1 MNLDV
6 HAAWTHWR
14 RTADT
19 LETQCRRT
27 IALSVQNPLGVE
39 LSAQNLGAETAKK
52 RTITKKEHSVATFP
66 EATPARAA
74 RHTQPGRLKQL
85 ARSCG
90 ALTLGLTLGLTALPF
105 GTAAY
110 AAPGVVRGADRDAPH
125 QNTGTGEN
133 NNEVLSPSLDGA
145 TGERA
150 VFVRFKGQGAY
161 AQTQPDAVRSRAQ
174 APVNAQAQVQAIR
187 ASVQQ
192 QGASAAKESGAQ
204 VLYTTHNT
212 MRGVALYGNVEQ
224 IRALANR
231 SDVERISIIEDMAP
245 QNTGSVL
252 DTDTLSVWAQQ
263 HAQNTASTGYTGKG
277 VKIVVLDTGIDY
289 THADLGGPGTQ
300 EAYEKAKASDTIP
313 EGTYDPKKFLGGY
326 DLVGDDYN
334 SAKKETS
341 TPHPD
346 ANPLDC
352 GGHGS
357 HVAGTAAGYGVNAD
371 GSTFRGDY
379 SKLTEEQLKDM
390 KIGPGSAPEAQ
401 LIGLRIFGCKGT
413 TAFVPLGLDRVLD
426 PNDDGDFSDRADIAN
441 LSLGNEFGV
450 FDETVNYAVG
460 SLYREGILSVVAAGN
475 ANNYNAVG
483 DTYSNSGGPGTSAYS
498 LTVAN
503 SIGSTQMADRV
514 KILSPA
520 NEADTYGDYSV
531 SFDYSKATE
540 EQLRGTVVRAATRN
554 RYACEAFTEEEAAA
568 LKGKWAL
575 IDWAEADGT
584 APCGSRVRFDNLQ
597 AAGATG
603 VVIASDTEVGDTAIG
618 GNSAIPGV
626 RLAKS
631 QVERLSSQIDSG
643 NLTLQLGEN
652 LRESIRVQNGKL
664 DQANTSTARGMH
676 GSHGITKPDVA
687 APGTNISSIL
697 VGGGTEATVKTGTS
711 MSTPFV
717 AGVAA
722 LIMQAHPEYGPR
734 MIKTAI
740 MNTADHRMQDAWGN
754 PYAVDRVGTGR
765 INTRAAVADRV
776 MLFNA
781 ARPEQVSDTFGVV
794 EYTPN
799 AGVQTLQ
806 HRVSVEN
813 TDSVAHTYAVSYDGS
828 TSIPGVEF
836 SYPQSVSVGAGQT
849 ATFTVTVRI
858 DPSKLEKTID
868 PSMYPTQ
875 DSLNYSTGMVTISG
889 ARQYIASASGR
900 LILTDAD
907 SSAAVKTLRM
917 PLHVAP
923 KPVSALRVAGADIH
937 FDSNGAGALEQ
948 RLSVEGTAVNQG
960 GYRSLLGAF
969 ELGASSPRIPTAK
982 LGVGSDSRMDLQYV
996 GATSNVAAL
1005 KAAGEDTSQA
1015 QLSFGI
1021 STWGNWSEVTPRGT
1035 YYVFIDTDKD
1045 GTTDYRLQTVRE
1057 KGLDYPLVKVSKRSN
1072 GKWVAIEN
1080 ALYPLNGTWGDTD
1093 TNIMDSNTLVM
1104 SVPLS
1109 VLGLDPE
1116 AESTEISYSVTTA
1129 SAFSATTVVDTTE
1142 SVSFNYATP
1151 ALWFSGDSAGVPNLF
1166 VDAPGTN
1173 LVAHRSGE
1181 AKGSALFL
1189 HMHNATGDLSGVNG
1203 AAGERAQVLRVSSSS
1218 EAPAES
1224 AHFKDVPADYPFVN
1238 DINWLAQRRIT
1249 TGYPD
1254 GTFRPNGSVERGAM
1268 AAFFYRMAGSP
1279 QFTAPSTPSFKD
1291 VPRDHPFY
1299 KEIEW
1304 MRARGI
1310 TTGWSDG
1317 TFRPNDAVN
1326 RDAMAAFFYRFAGS
1340 PAYSAPAV
1348 SPFTDV
1354 STGSQFYREIAW
1366 LADQRITTGW
1376 ADGSFRPVQPIERG
1390 AMAAFLHRYNVR
1402 VLNNR

>member
-1 MNLDV
+1 MAIL
-6 HAAWTHWR
+6 
-14 RTADT
+14 
-19 LETQCRRT
+19 
-27 IALSVQNPLGVE
+27 
-39 LSAQNLGAETAKK
+39 
-52 RTITKKEHSVATFP
+52 P
-66 EATPARAA
+66 EATPAPKGSRPPRGLRRVA
-74 RHTQPGRLKQL
+74 RG
-85 ARSCG
+85 CG
-90 ALTLGLTLGLTALPF
+90 ALVLGLTLGLTSLPF
-105 GTAAY
+105 GTQAY
-110 AAPGVVRGADRDAPH
+110 AAPGVVRGDVDAPRSASAETP
-125 QNTGTGEN
+125 NPT
-133 NNEVLSPSLDGA
+133 EVLSPSLDGA

-263 HAQNTASTGYTGKG
+263 HAQNTAATGYTGKG

-289 THADLGGPGTQ
+289 THADLGGPGTK

-813 TDSVAHTYAVSYDGS
+813 TDSVAHSYTLNYEGS

-1057 KGLDYPLVKVSKRSN
+1057 KGLDYPLVKVSQRGLD
-1072 GKWVAIEN
+1072 GKWHAIAN

-1189 HMHNATGDLSGVNG
+1189 HMHNATGDLSGTNG

-1326 RDAMAAFFYRFAGS
+1326 RDAMAAFFYRYAGS

-1348 SPFTDV
+1348 SPFSDV

-1376 ADGSFRPVQPIERG
+1376 PDGSFRPVQPIERG

>member
-1 MNLDV
+1 MAIL
-6 HAAWTHWR
+6 
-14 RTADT
+14 
-19 LETQCRRT
+19 
-27 IALSVQNPLGVE
+27 
-39 LSAQNLGAETAKK
+39 
-52 RTITKKEHSVATFP
+52 P
-66 EATPARAA
+66 EATPAPKGSRPPRGLRRVA
-74 RHTQPGRLKQL
+74 RG
-85 ARSCG
+85 CG
-90 ALTLGLTLGLTALPF
+90 ALVLGLTLGLTSLPF
-105 GTAAY
+105 GTQAY
-110 AAPGVVRGADRDAPH
+110 AAPGVVRGDVDAPRSASAE
-125 QNTGTGEN
+125 TPTPT
-133 NNEVLSPSLDGA
+133 EVLSPSLDGA

-187 ASVQQ
+187 TSVQQ

-231 SDVERISIIEDMAP
+231 DDVERISIIEDMAP

-252 DTDTLSVWAQQ
+252 DTDTLSVWAKSP
-263 HAQNTASTGYTGKG
+263 QNPASTGYTGKG

-289 THADLGGPGTQ
+289 THADLGGPGTK

-371 GSTFRGDY
+371 GSTFHGDY

-531 SFDYSKATE
+531 NFDYSKATE

-664 DQANTSTARGMH
+664 DQANTSTARGLH
-676 GSHGITKPDVA
+676 GSHGIIKPDVA

-1057 KGLDYPLVKVSKRSN
+1057 KGLDYPLVKVSQRSN
-1072 GKWVAIEN
+1072 GKWQAIEN
-1080 ALYPLNGTWGDTD
+1080 GLYPLNGTWGDTD

-1104 SVPLS
+1104 TVPLS
-1109 VLGLDPE
+1109 VLGLDPN

-1249 TGYPD
+1249 TGWSD

-1366 LADQRITTGW
+1366 LANQRITTGW

>member
-1 MNLDV
+1 MAIL
-6 HAAWTHWR
+6 
-14 RTADT
+14 
-19 LETQCRRT
+19 
-27 IALSVQNPLGVE
+27 
-39 LSAQNLGAETAKK
+39 
-52 RTITKKEHSVATFP
+52 P
-66 EATPARAA
+66 EATPAPKGSRPPRGLRRVA
-74 RHTQPGRLKQL
+74 RG
-85 ARSCG
+85 CG
-90 ALTLGLTLGLTALPF
+90 ALVLGLTLGLTSLPF
-105 GTAAY
+105 GTQAY
-110 AAPGVVRGADRDAPH
+110 AAPGVVRGDVDAPRSASAETP
-125 QNTGTGEN
+125 NPT
-133 NNEVLSPSLDGA
+133 EVLSPSLDGA

-231 SDVERISIIEDMAP
+231 DDVERISIIEDMAP
-245 QNTGSVL
+245 QNSGTL
-252 DTDTLSVWAQQ
+252 IDTDTLSVWAKSP
-263 HAQNTASTGYTGKG
+263 ANPASTGYTGKG

-289 THADLGGPGTQ
+289 THADLGGPGTK

-540 EQLRGTVVRAATRN
+540 EQLRGTVVRAASRN

-631 QVERLSSQIDSG
+631 QVGRLSSQIDSG

-781 ARPEQVSDTFGVV
+781 ARPEQVSDTFGVL
-794 EYTPN
+794 EYAPN

-875 DSLNYSTGMVTISG
+875 DSLNYSTGVVTISG

-1005 KAAGEDTSQA
+1005 KAAGQDTSQA

-1057 KGLDYPLVKVSKRSN
+1057 KGLDYPLVKVSQRGLD
-1072 GKWVAIEN
+1072 GKWHAIAN

-1326 RDAMAAFFYRFAGS
+1326 RDAMAAFFYRYAGS

-1348 SPFTDV
+1348 SPFSDV

-1376 ADGSFRPVQPIERG
+1376 PDGSFRPVQPIERG

>member
-1 MNLDV
+1 MAIL
-6 HAAWTHWR
+6 
-14 RTADT
+14 
-19 LETQCRRT
+19 
-27 IALSVQNPLGVE
+27 
-39 LSAQNLGAETAKK
+39 
-52 RTITKKEHSVATFP
+52 P
-66 EATPARAA
+66 EATPAPKGSRPPRGLRRVA
-74 RHTQPGRLKQL
+74 RG
-85 ARSCG
+85 CG
-90 ALTLGLTLGLTALPF
+90 ALVLGLTLGLTSLPF
-105 GTAAY
+105 GTQAY
-110 AAPGVVRGADRDAPH
+110 AAPGVVRGDVDAPRSASAE
-125 QNTGTGEN
+125 TPTPT
-133 NNEVLSPSLDGA
+133 EVLSPSLDGA

-231 SDVERISIIEDMAP
+231 DDVERISIIEDMAP
-245 QNTGSVL
+245 QNSGTLL
-252 DTDTLSVWAQQ
+252 DTDTLSVWAKSP
-263 HAQNTASTGYTGKG
+263 ANPASTGYTGKG

-300 EAYEKAKASDTIP
+300 EAFEKAKASDTIP
-313 EGTYDPKKFLGGY
+313 EGSYDPKKFLGGY

-341 TPHPD
+341 TPRPD

-371 GSTFRGDY
+371 GSTFHGDY

-390 KIGPGSAPEAQ
+390 KIGPGSAPDAQ

-937 FDSNGAGALEQ
+937 FDSNGADALEQ

-1045 GTTDYRLQTVRE
+1045 GTSDYRLQTVRE
-1057 KGLDYPLVKVSKRSN
+1057 KGLDYPLVKVSQRGLD
-1072 GKWVAIEN
+1072 GKWHAIAN

-1348 SPFTDV
+1348 SPFSDV

>member
-1 MNLDV
+1 MAIL
-6 HAAWTHWR
+6 
-14 RTADT
+14 
-19 LETQCRRT
+19 
-27 IALSVQNPLGVE
+27 
-39 LSAQNLGAETAKK
+39 
-52 RTITKKEHSVATFP
+52 P
-66 EATPARAA
+66 EATPAPKGSRPPRGLRRVA
-74 RHTQPGRLKQL
+74 RG
-85 ARSCG
+85 CG
-90 ALTLGLTLGLTALPF
+90 ALVLGLTLGLTSLPF
-105 GTAAY
+105 GTQAY
-110 AAPGVVRGADRDAPH
+110 AAPGVVRGDVDAPRSASAETP
-125 QNTGTGEN
+125 NPA
-133 NNEVLSPSLDGA
+133 EVLSPSLDGA

-231 SDVERISIIEDMAP
+231 DDVERISIIEDMAP
-245 QNTGSVL
+245 QNSGTL
-252 DTDTLSVWAQQ
+252 IDTDTLSVWAKSP
-263 HAQNTASTGYTGKG
+263 ANPASTGYTGKG

-300 EAYEKAKASDTIP
+300 EAFEKAKASDTIP

-334 SAKKETS
+334 SGKKETS

-346 ANPLDC
+346 NNPLDC

-371 GSTFRGDY
+371 GSTFHGDY

-390 KIGPGSAPEAQ
+390 KIGPGSAPDAQ

-413 TAFVPLGLDRVLD
+413 TAFVPKGLDRVLD

-923 KPVSALRVAGADIH
+923 KPVSAMRVAGADIH
-937 FDSNGAGALEQ
+937 FDTNGVGALEQ
-948 RLSVEGTAVNQG
+948 TLTLQGTAVDQG

-1057 KGLDYPLVKVSKRSN
+1057 KGLDYPLVKVSQRGLD
-1072 GKWVAIEN
+1072 GKWHAIAN

-1189 HMHNATGDLSGVNG
+1189 HMHNATGDLSGTNG

-1326 RDAMAAFFYRFAGS
+1326 RDAMAAFFYRYAGS

-1348 SPFTDV
+1348 SPFSDV

-1376 ADGSFRPVQPIERG
+1376 PDGSFRPVQPIERG

>member
-1 MNLDV
+1 MAIL
-6 HAAWTHWR
+6 
-14 RTADT
+14 
-19 LETQCRRT
+19 
-27 IALSVQNPLGVE
+27 
-39 LSAQNLGAETAKK
+39 
-52 RTITKKEHSVATFP
+52 P
-66 EATPARAA
+66 EATPAPKGSRPPRGLRRVA
-74 RHTQPGRLKQL
+74 RG
-85 ARSCG
+85 CG
-90 ALTLGLTLGLTALPF
+90 ALVLGLTLGLTSLPF
-105 GTAAY
+105 GTQAY
-110 AAPGVVRGADRDAPH
+110 AAPGVVRGDVDAPRSASAETP
-125 QNTGTGEN
+125 NPT
-133 NNEVLSPSLDGA
+133 EVLSPSLDGA

-231 SDVERISIIEDMAP
+231 DDVERISIIEDMAP
-245 QNTGSVL
+245 QNSGTL
-252 DTDTLSVWAQQ
+252 IDTDTLSVWAKSP
-263 HAQNTASTGYTGKG
+263 ANPASTGYTGKG

-289 THADLGGPGTQ
+289 THADLGGPGTK

-540 EQLRGTVVRAATRN
+540 EQLRGTVVRAASRN

-631 QVERLSSQIDSG
+631 QVGRLSSQIDSG

-781 ARPEQVSDTFGVV
+781 ARPEQVSDTFGVL
-794 EYTPN
+794 EYAPN

-875 DSLNYSTGMVTISG
+875 DSLNYSTGVVTISG

-1005 KAAGEDTSQA
+1005 KAAGQDTSQA

-1057 KGLDYPLVKVSKRSN
+1057 KGLDYPLVKVSQRGLD
-1072 GKWVAIEN
+1072 GKWHAIAN

-1218 EAPAES
+1218 ETPAES

-1326 RDAMAAFFYRFAGS
+1326 RDAMAAFFYRYAGS
-1340 PAYSAPAV
+1340 PAYSAPSV
-1348 SPFTDV
+1348 SPFSDV

-1376 ADGSFRPVQPIERG
+1376 PDGSFRPVQPIERG

>member
-1 MNLDV
+1 MAIL
-6 HAAWTHWR
+6 
-14 RTADT
+14 
-19 LETQCRRT
+19 
-27 IALSVQNPLGVE
+27 
-39 LSAQNLGAETAKK
+39 
-52 RTITKKEHSVATFP
+52 P
-66 EATPARAA
+66 EATPAPKGSRPPRGLRRVA
-74 RHTQPGRLKQL
+74 RG
-85 ARSCG
+85 CG
-90 ALTLGLTLGLTALPF
+90 ALVLGLTLGLTSLPF
-105 GTAAY
+105 GTQAY
-110 AAPGVVRGADRDAPH
+110 AAPGVVRGDVDAPRSASAETP
-125 QNTGTGEN
+125 NPT
-133 NNEVLSPSLDGA
+133 EVLSPSLDGA

-252 DTDTLSVWAQQ
+252 DTDTLSVWAKSP
-263 HAQNTASTGYTGKG
+263 ANPASTGYTGKG

-289 THADLGGPGTQ
+289 THADLGGPGTK

-907 SSAAVKTLRM
+907 SSAAVTTLRM

-1005 KAAGEDTSQA
+1005 KAAGQDTSQA

-1057 KGLDYPLVKVSKRSN
+1057 KGLDYPLVKVSQRGLD
-1072 GKWVAIEN
+1072 GKWHAIAN

-1326 RDAMAAFFYRFAGS
+1326 RDAMAAFFYRYAGS

-1348 SPFTDV
+1348 SPFSDV

-1376 ADGSFRPVQPIERG
+1376 PDGSFRPVQPIERG

>member
-1 MNLDV
+1 MAIL
-6 HAAWTHWR
+6 
-14 RTADT
+14 
-19 LETQCRRT
+19 
-27 IALSVQNPLGVE
+27 
-39 LSAQNLGAETAKK
+39 
-52 RTITKKEHSVATFP
+52 P
-66 EATPARAA
+66 EATPAPKGSRPPRGLRRVA
-74 RHTQPGRLKQL
+74 RG
-85 ARSCG
+85 CG
-90 ALTLGLTLGLTALPF
+90 ALVLGLTLGLTSLPF
-105 GTAAY
+105 GTQAY
-110 AAPGVVRGADRDAPH
+110 AAPGVVRGDVDAPRSASAETP
-125 QNTGTGEN
+125 NPT
-133 NNEVLSPSLDGA
+133 EVLSPSLDGA

-263 HAQNTASTGYTGKG
+263 HAQNTAATGYTGKG

-289 THADLGGPGTQ
+289 THADLGGPGTK

-554 RYACEAFTEEEAAA
+554 RYACETFTEEEAAA

-687 APGTNISSIL
+687 APGANISSIL

-781 ARPEQVSDTFGVV
+781 ARPEQVSDTFGVL
-794 EYTPN
+794 EYAPN

-875 DSLNYSTGMVTISG
+875 DSLNYSTGVVTISG

-1035 YYVFIDTDKD
+1035 YYVFIDTNKD

-1057 KGLDYPLVKVSKRSN
+1057 KGLDYPLVKVSQRGLD
-1072 GKWVAIEN
+1072 GKWHAIAN

-1326 RDAMAAFFYRFAGS
+1326 RDAMAAFFYRYAGS

-1348 SPFTDV
+1348 SPFSDV

-1376 ADGSFRPVQPIERG
+1376 PDGSFRPVQPIERG

>member
-1 MNLDV
+1 MAIL
-6 HAAWTHWR
+6 
-14 RTADT
+14 
-19 LETQCRRT
+19 
-27 IALSVQNPLGVE
+27 
-39 LSAQNLGAETAKK
+39 
-52 RTITKKEHSVATFP
+52 P
-66 EATPARAA
+66 EATPAPKGSRPPRGLRRVA
-74 RHTQPGRLKQL
+74 RG
-85 ARSCG
+85 CG
-90 ALTLGLTLGLTALPF
+90 ALVLGLTLGLTSLPF
-105 GTAAY
+105 GTQAY
-110 AAPGVVRGADRDAPH
+110 AAPGVVRGDVDAPRSASAETP
-125 QNTGTGEN
+125 NPT
-133 NNEVLSPSLDGA
+133 EVLSPSLDGA

-263 HAQNTASTGYTGKG
+263 HAQNTASTGYPGKG

-289 THADLGGPGTQ
+289 THADLGGPGTK

-652 LRESIRVQNGKL
+652 LRESIRVPNGKL

-781 ARPEQVSDTFGVV
+781 ARPEQVSDTFGVL

-1005 KAAGEDTSQA
+1005 KAAGQDTSQA

-1057 KGLDYPLVKVSKRSN
+1057 KGLDYPLVKVSQRGLD
-1072 GKWVAIEN
+1072 GKWHAIAN

-1326 RDAMAAFFYRFAGS
+1326 RDAMAAFFYRYAGS

-1348 SPFTDV
+1348 SPFSDV

-1376 ADGSFRPVQPIERG
+1376 PDGSFRPVQPIERG

>member
-1 MNLDV
+1 MAIL
-6 HAAWTHWR
+6 
-14 RTADT
+14 
-19 LETQCRRT
+19 
-27 IALSVQNPLGVE
+27 
-39 LSAQNLGAETAKK
+39 
-52 RTITKKEHSVATFP
+52 P
-66 EATPARAA
+66 EATPAPKGSRPPRGLRRVA
-74 RHTQPGRLKQL
+74 RG
-85 ARSCG
+85 CG
-90 ALTLGLTLGLTALPF
+90 ALVLGLTLGLTSLPF
-105 GTAAY
+105 GTQAY
-110 AAPGVVRGADRDAPH
+110 AAPGVVRGDVDAPRSASAETP
-125 QNTGTGEN
+125 NPT
-133 NNEVLSPSLDGA
+133 EVLSPSLDGA

-263 HAQNTASTGYTGKG
+263 HAQNTAATGYTGKG

-289 THADLGGPGTQ
+289 THADLGGPGTK

-390 KIGPGSAPEAQ
+390 KIGPGSAPDAQ

-540 EQLRGTVVRAATRN
+540 EQLRGTVVRAASRN

-781 ARPEQVSDTFGVV
+781 ARPEQVSDTFGVL
-794 EYTPN
+794 EYAPN

-875 DSLNYSTGMVTISG
+875 DSLNYSTGVVTISG

-1005 KAAGEDTSQA
+1005 KAAGQDTSQA

-1057 KGLDYPLVKVSKRSN
+1057 KGLDYPLVKVSQRGLD
-1072 GKWVAIEN
+1072 GKWHAIAN

-1326 RDAMAAFFYRFAGS
+1326 RDAMAAFFYRYAGS
-1340 PAYSAPAV
+1340 PAYSAPSV
-1348 SPFTDV
+1348 SPFSDV

-1376 ADGSFRPVQPIERG
+1376 PDGSFRPVQPIERG

>member
-1 MNLDV
+1 MAIL
-6 HAAWTHWR
+6 
-14 RTADT
+14 
-19 LETQCRRT
+19 
-27 IALSVQNPLGVE
+27 
-39 LSAQNLGAETAKK
+39 
-52 RTITKKEHSVATFP
+52 P
-66 EATPARAA
+66 EATPAPKGSRPPRGLRRVA
-74 RHTQPGRLKQL
+74 RG
-85 ARSCG
+85 CG
-90 ALTLGLTLGLTALPF
+90 ALVLGLTLGLTSLPF
-105 GTAAY
+105 GTQAY
-110 AAPGVVRGADRDAPH
+110 AAPGVVRGDVDAPRSASAETP
-125 QNTGTGEN
+125 NPT
-133 NNEVLSPSLDGA
+133 EVLSPSLDGA

-263 HAQNTASTGYTGKG
+263 HAQNTAATGYTGKG

-289 THADLGGPGTQ
+289 THADLGGPGTK

-483 DTYSNSGGPGTSAYS
+483 DTYSNSGGPGTSAYG

-503 SIGSTQMADRV
+503 SIGSTQLVDRV
-514 KILSPA
+514 KILAPA

-540 EQLRGTVVRAATRN
+540 EQLRGTVVRAASRN

-923 KPVSALRVAGADIH
+923 KPVSAMRVAGSDIA
-937 FDSNGAGALEQ
+937 FDAEGSGATEQ
-948 RLSVEGTAVNQG
+948 TLTLQGTAVDQG

-1057 KGLDYPLVKVSKRSN
+1057 KGLDYPLVKVSQRGLD
-1072 GKWVAIEN
+1072 GKWHAIAN

-1189 HMHNATGDLSGVNG
+1189 HMHNATGDLSGTNG

-1326 RDAMAAFFYRFAGS
+1326 RDAMAAFFYRYAGS

-1348 SPFTDV
+1348 SPFSDV

-1376 ADGSFRPVQPIERG
+1376 PDGSFRPVQPIERG

>member
-1 MNLDV
+1 MAIL
-6 HAAWTHWR
+6 
-14 RTADT
+14 
-19 LETQCRRT
+19 
-27 IALSVQNPLGVE
+27 
-39 LSAQNLGAETAKK
+39 
-52 RTITKKEHSVATFP
+52 P
-66 EATPARAA
+66 EATPAPKGSRPPRGLRRVA
-74 RHTQPGRLKQL
+74 RG
-85 ARSCG
+85 CG
-90 ALTLGLTLGLTALPF
+90 ALVLGLTLGLTSLPF
-105 GTAAY
+105 GTQAY
-110 AAPGVVRGADRDAPH
+110 AAPGVVRGDVDAPRSASAETP
-125 QNTGTGEN
+125 NPT
-133 NNEVLSPSLDGA
+133 EVLSPSLDGA

-231 SDVERISIIEDMAP
+231 DDVERISIIEDMAP
-245 QNTGSVL
+245 QNSGTL
-252 DTDTLSVWAQQ
+252 IDTDTLSVWAKSP
-263 HAQNTASTGYTGKG
+263 ANPASTGYTGKG

-289 THADLGGPGTQ
+289 THADLGGPGTK

-390 KIGPGSAPEAQ
+390 KIGPGSAPDAQ

-540 EQLRGTVVRAATRN
+540 EQLRGTVVRAASRN

-1005 KAAGEDTSQA
+1005 KAAGQDTSQA

-1057 KGLDYPLVKVSKRSN
+1057 KGLDYPLVKVSQRGLD
-1072 GKWVAIEN
+1072 GKWHAIAN

-1326 RDAMAAFFYRFAGS
+1326 RDAMAAFFYRYAGS
-1340 PAYSAPAV
+1340 PAYSAPSV
-1348 SPFTDV
+1348 SPFSDV

-1376 ADGSFRPVQPIERG
+1376 PDGSFRPVQPIERG

>member
-6 HAAWTHWR
+6 YAAQTHWR
-14 RTADT
+14 RTGNTVQTHRST
-19 LETQCRRT
+19 LGAEPLPYSSPSRT
-27 IALSVQNPLGVE
+27 
-39 LSAQNLGAETAKK
+39 LGAETAKK

-231 SDVERISIIEDMAP
+231 DDVERISIIEDMAP
-245 QNTGSVL
+245 QNSGTL
-252 DTDTLSVWAQQ
+252 IDTDTLSVWAKSP
-263 HAQNTASTGYTGKG
+263 ANPASTGYTGKG

-300 EAYEKAKASDTIP
+300 EAFDKAKASDTIP

-334 SAKKETS
+334 SGKKETS

-346 ANPLDC
+346 NNPLDC

-371 GSTFRGDY
+371 GSTFHGDY

-390 KIGPGSAPEAQ
+390 KIGPGSAPDAQ

-413 TAFVPLGLDRVLD
+413 TAFVPKGLDRVLD

-483 DTYSNSGGPGTSAYS
+483 DTYSNSGGPGTSAYG

-503 SIGSTQMADRV
+503 SIGSTQLVDRV
-514 KILSPA
+514 KILAPA

-540 EQLRGTVVRAATRN
+540 EQLRGTVVRAASRN

-575 IDWAEADGT
+575 IDWADADGT
-584 APCGSRVRFDNLQ
+584 APCGSKVRFDNLQ

-603 VVIASDTEVGDTAIG
+603 VVLTSNTEVGDTAIG
-618 GNSAIPGV
+618 GNSSIPGV

-631 QVERLSSQIDSG
+631 QVERLSAQIDSG
-643 NLTLQLGEN
+643 EMTLQLGEN
-652 LRESIRVQNGKL
+652 LRDSIRVPNGKL

-687 APGTNISSIL
+687 APGTNISSIE
-697 VGGGTEATVKTGTS
+697 VGSGTGSSVKTGTS

-734 MIKTAI
+734 MLKTVI
-740 MNTADHRMQDAWGN
+740 MNTADHHMQDAWGN

-1057 KGLDYPLVKVSKRSN
+1057 KGLDYPLVKVSQRGLD
-1072 GKWVAIEN
+1072 GKWHAIAN

-1291 VPRDHPFY
+1291 VPRYHPFY

-1326 RDAMAAFFYRFAGS
+1326 RDAMAAFFYRYAGS

-1348 SPFTDV
+1348 SPFSDV

-1376 ADGSFRPVQPIERG
+1376 PDGSFRPVQPIERG

>member
-1 MNLDV
+1 MAIL
-6 HAAWTHWR
+6 
-14 RTADT
+14 
-19 LETQCRRT
+19 
-27 IALSVQNPLGVE
+27 
-39 LSAQNLGAETAKK
+39 
-52 RTITKKEHSVATFP
+52 P
-66 EATPARAA
+66 EATPAPKGSRPP
-74 RHTQPGRLKQL
+74 RGLRRV

-90 ALTLGLTLGLTALPF
+90 ALVLGLTLGLTSLPF
-105 GTAAY
+105 GTQAY
-110 AAPGVVRGADRDAPH
+110 AAPGVVRGDVDAPRSASAE
-125 QNTGTGEN
+125 TPTPT
-133 NNEVLSPSLDGA
+133 EVLSPSLDGA

-174 APVNAQAQVQAIR
+174 APVNAQAQVRAIR

-263 HAQNTASTGYTGKG
+263 HAQNPASTGYTGKG

-289 THADLGGPGTQ
+289 THADLGGPGTK

-948 RLSVEGTAVNQG
+948 RLSLEGTAVDQG

-1035 YYVFIDTDKD
+1035 YYVFVDTNKD
-1045 GTTDYRLQTVRE
+1045 GTSDYRLQTVRE
-1057 KGLDYPLVKVSKRSN
+1057 KGLDYPLVKVSQRGLD
-1072 GKWVAIEN
+1072 GKWHAIAN
-1080 ALYPLNGTWGDTD
+1080 ALYPLNGAWGDTD

-1348 SPFTDV
+1348 SPFSDV
-1354 STGSQFYREIAW
+1354 SAGSQFYREIAW
-1366 LADQRITTGW
+1366 LAEQRITTGW

>member
-1 MNLDV
+1 MAIL
-6 HAAWTHWR
+6 
-14 RTADT
+14 
-19 LETQCRRT
+19 
-27 IALSVQNPLGVE
+27 
-39 LSAQNLGAETAKK
+39 
-52 RTITKKEHSVATFP
+52 P
-66 EATPARAA
+66 EATPAPKGSRPPRGLRRVA
-74 RHTQPGRLKQL
+74 RG
-85 ARSCG
+85 CG
-90 ALTLGLTLGLTALPF
+90 ALVLGLTLGLTSLPF
-105 GTAAY
+105 GTQAY
-110 AAPGVVRGADRDAPH
+110 AAPGVVRGDVDAPRSASAETP
-125 QNTGTGEN
+125 NPT
-133 NNEVLSPSLDGA
+133 EVLSPSLDGA

-263 HAQNTASTGYTGKG
+263 HAQNTAATGYTGKG

-289 THADLGGPGTQ
+289 THADLGGPGTK

-540 EQLRGTVVRAATRN
+540 EQLRGTVVRAASRN

-568 LKGKWAL
+568 LKGRWAL

-631 QVERLSSQIDSG
+631 QVERLSAQIDSG
-643 NLTLQLGEN
+643 ELTLQLGEN
-652 LRESIRVQNGKL
+652 LRDSIRVPNGKL
-664 DQANTSTARGMH
+664 DQANTSTARGLH

-875 DSLNYSTGMVTISG
+875 DSVNYSTGMVTISG

-1057 KGLDYPLVKVSKRSN
+1057 KGLDYPLVKVSQRGLD
-1072 GKWVAIEN
+1072 GKWHAIAN

-1142 SVSFNYATP
+1142 SMSFNYATP

-1326 RDAMAAFFYRFAGS
+1326 RDAMAAFFYRYAGS
-1340 PAYSAPAV
+1340 PAYSAPSV
-1348 SPFTDV
+1348 SPFSDV

-1376 ADGSFRPVQPIERG
+1376 PDGSFRPVQPIERG

>member
-1 MNLDV
+1 MAIL
-6 HAAWTHWR
+6 
-14 RTADT
+14 
-19 LETQCRRT
+19 
-27 IALSVQNPLGVE
+27 
-39 LSAQNLGAETAKK
+39 
-52 RTITKKEHSVATFP
+52 P
-66 EATPARAA
+66 EATPAPKGSRPPRGLRRVA
-74 RHTQPGRLKQL
+74 RG
-85 ARSCG
+85 CG
-90 ALTLGLTLGLTALPF
+90 ALVLGLTLGLTSLPF
-105 GTAAY
+105 GTQAY
-110 AAPGVVRGADRDAPH
+110 AAPGVVRGDVDAPRSASAETP
-125 QNTGTGEN
+125 NPT
-133 NNEVLSPSLDGA
+133 EVLSPSLDGA

-263 HAQNTASTGYTGKG
+263 HAQNTAATGYTGKG

-289 THADLGGPGTQ
+289 THADLGGPGTK

-390 KIGPGSAPEAQ
+390 KIGPGSAPDAQ

-413 TAFVPLGLDRVLD
+413 TAFVPKGLDRVLD

-781 ARPEQVSDTFGVV
+781 ARPEQVSDTFGVL
-794 EYTPN
+794 EYAPN

-875 DSLNYSTGMVTISG
+875 DSLNYSTGVVTISG

-1005 KAAGEDTSQA
+1005 KAAGQDTSQA

-1057 KGLDYPLVKVSKRSN
+1057 KGLDYPLVKVSQRGLD
-1072 GKWVAIEN
+1072 GKWHAIAN

-1224 AHFKDVPADYPFVN
+1224 AHFKDVPADYPFAN

-1326 RDAMAAFFYRFAGS
+1326 RDAMAAFFYRYAGS
-1340 PAYSAPAV
+1340 PAYSAPSV
-1348 SPFTDV
+1348 SPFSDV

-1376 ADGSFRPVQPIERG
+1376 PDGSFRPVQPIERG

>member
-1 MNLDV
+1 MAIL
-6 HAAWTHWR
+6 
-14 RTADT
+14 
-19 LETQCRRT
+19 
-27 IALSVQNPLGVE
+27 
-39 LSAQNLGAETAKK
+39 
-52 RTITKKEHSVATFP
+52 P
-66 EATPARAA
+66 EATPAPKGSRPPRGLRRVA
-74 RHTQPGRLKQL
+74 RG
-85 ARSCG
+85 CG
-90 ALTLGLTLGLTALPF
+90 ALVLGLTLGLTSLPF
-105 GTAAY
+105 GTQAY
-110 AAPGVVRGADRDAPH
+110 AAPGVVRGDVDAPRSASAETP
-125 QNTGTGEN
+125 NPT
-133 NNEVLSPSLDGA
+133 EVLSPSLDGA

-263 HAQNTASTGYTGKG
+263 HAQNTAATGYTGKG

-289 THADLGGPGTQ
+289 THADLGGPGTK

-540 EQLRGTVVRAATRN
+540 EQLRGTVVRAASRN

-781 ARPEQVSDTFGVV
+781 ARPEQVSDTFGVL

-828 TSIPGVEF
+828 MSIPGVEF

-1005 KAAGEDTSQA
+1005 KAAGQDTSQA

-1057 KGLDYPLVKVSKRSN
+1057 KGLDYPLVKVSQRGLD
-1072 GKWVAIEN
+1072 GKWHTIAN

-1326 RDAMAAFFYRFAGS
+1326 RDAMAAFFYRYAGS

-1348 SPFTDV
+1348 SPFSDV

-1376 ADGSFRPVQPIERG
+1376 PDGSFRPVQPIERG

>member
-1 MNLDV
+1 MAIL
-6 HAAWTHWR
+6 
-14 RTADT
+14 
-19 LETQCRRT
+19 
-27 IALSVQNPLGVE
+27 
-39 LSAQNLGAETAKK
+39 
-52 RTITKKEHSVATFP
+52 P
-66 EATPARAA
+66 EATPAPKGSRPPRGLRRVA
-74 RHTQPGRLKQL
+74 RG
-85 ARSCG
+85 CG
-90 ALTLGLTLGLTALPF
+90 ALVLGLTLGLTSLPY
-105 GTAAY
+105 GTQAY
-110 AAPGVVRGADRDAPH
+110 AAPGVVRGDVDAPRSASAETP
-125 QNTGTGEN
+125 NPT
-133 NNEVLSPSLDGA
+133 EVLSPSLDGA

-231 SDVERISIIEDMAP
+231 DDVERISIIEDMAP
-245 QNTGSVL
+245 QNSGTL
-252 DTDTLSVWAQQ
+252 IDTDTLSVWAKSP
-263 HAQNTASTGYTGKG
+263 ANPASTGYTGKG

-289 THADLGGPGTQ
+289 THADLGGPGTK

-603 VVIASDTEVGDTAIG
+603 VVIASDTKVGDTAIG

-1057 KGLDYPLVKVSKRSN
+1057 KGLDYPLVKVSQRGLD
-1072 GKWVAIEN
+1072 GKWHAIAN

-1326 RDAMAAFFYRFAGS
+1326 RDAMAAFFYRYAGS

-1348 SPFTDV
+1348 SPFSDV

-1376 ADGSFRPVQPIERG
+1376 PDGSFRPVQPIERG

>member
-1 MNLDV
+1 MAIL
-6 HAAWTHWR
+6 
-14 RTADT
+14 
-19 LETQCRRT
+19 
-27 IALSVQNPLGVE
+27 
-39 LSAQNLGAETAKK
+39 
-52 RTITKKEHSVATFP
+52 P
-66 EATPARAA
+66 EATPAPKGSRPPRGLRRVA
-74 RHTQPGRLKQL
+74 RG
-85 ARSCG
+85 CG
-90 ALTLGLTLGLTALPF
+90 ALVLGLTLGLTSLPF
-105 GTAAY
+105 GTQAY
-110 AAPGVVRGADRDAPH
+110 AAPGVVRGDVDAPRSASAETP
-125 QNTGTGEN
+125 NPT
-133 NNEVLSPSLDGA
+133 EVLSPSLDGA

-289 THADLGGPGTQ
+289 THADLGGPGTK

-379 SKLTEEQLKDM
+379 AKLTEEQLKDM

-503 SIGSTQMADRV
+503 SIGSTQLVDRV
-514 KILSPA
+514 KILAPA

-531 SFDYSKATE
+531 NFDYSKATE

-554 RYACEAFTEEEAAA
+554 RYACETFTEEEAAA

-603 VVIASDTEVGDTAIG
+603 VVIASNTEVGDTAIG

-776 MLFNA
+776 TLFNA
-781 ARPEQVSDTFGVV
+781 ARPELVSDTFGVL
-794 EYTPN
+794 EYAPN

-1057 KGLDYPLVKVSKRSN
+1057 KGLDYPLVKVSQRSN
-1072 GKWVAIEN
+1072 GKWQAIEN
-1080 ALYPLNGTWGDTD
+1080 GLYPLNGTWGDTD

-1109 VLGLDPE
+1109 VLGLDPN

-1203 AAGERAQVLRVSSSS
+1203 AAGERAQVLRVSSNS
-1218 EAPAES
+1218 EATAAS
-1224 AHFKDVPADYPFVN
+1224 AHFTDVPADYPFVN

-1317 TFRPNDAVN
+1317 TFRPNAAVN

-1348 SPFTDV
+1348 SPFSDV
-1354 STGSQFYREIAW
+1354 AAGSQFYREISW
-1366 LADQRITTGW
+1366 LAEQRITTGW

>member
-1 MNLDV
+1 MAIL
-6 HAAWTHWR
+6 
-14 RTADT
+14 
-19 LETQCRRT
+19 
-27 IALSVQNPLGVE
+27 
-39 LSAQNLGAETAKK
+39 
-52 RTITKKEHSVATFP
+52 P
-66 EATPARAA
+66 EATPAPKGSRPPRGLRRVA
-74 RHTQPGRLKQL
+74 RG
-85 ARSCG
+85 CG
-90 ALTLGLTLGLTALPF
+90 ALVLGLTLGLTSLPF
-105 GTAAY
+105 GTQAY
-110 AAPGVVRGADRDAPH
+110 AAPGVVRGDVDAPRSASAETP
-125 QNTGTGEN
+125 NPT
-133 NNEVLSPSLDGA
+133 EVLSPSLDGA

-252 DTDTLSVWAQQ
+252 DTDTLSVWAKSP
-263 HAQNTASTGYTGKG
+263 ANPASTGYTGKG

-289 THADLGGPGTQ
+289 THADLGGPGTK

-390 KIGPGSAPEAQ
+390 KIGPGSAPDAQ

-413 TAFVPLGLDRVLD
+413 TAFVPKGLDRVLD

-1005 KAAGEDTSQA
+1005 KAAGQDTSQA

-1057 KGLDYPLVKVSKRSN
+1057 KGLDYPLVKVSQRGLD
-1072 GKWVAIEN
+1072 GKWHAIAN

-1254 GTFRPNGSVERGAM
+1254 GTFRPNSSVERGAM

-1326 RDAMAAFFYRFAGS
+1326 RDAMAAFFYRYAGS

-1348 SPFTDV
+1348 SPFSDV

-1376 ADGSFRPVQPIERG
+1376 PDGSFRPVQPIERG

>member
-1 MNLDV
+1 MAIL
-6 HAAWTHWR
+6 
-14 RTADT
+14 
-19 LETQCRRT
+19 
-27 IALSVQNPLGVE
+27 
-39 LSAQNLGAETAKK
+39 
-52 RTITKKEHSVATFP
+52 P
-66 EATPARAA
+66 EATPAPKGSRPPRGLRRVA
-74 RHTQPGRLKQL
+74 RG
-85 ARSCG
+85 CG
-90 ALTLGLTLGLTALPF
+90 ALVLGLTLGLTSLPF
-105 GTAAY
+105 GTQAY
-110 AAPGVVRGADRDAPH
+110 AAPGVVRGDVNAPRSASAETP
-125 QNTGTGEN
+125 NPT
-133 NNEVLSPSLDGA
+133 EVLSPSLDGA

-263 HAQNTASTGYTGKG
+263 HAQNTAATGYTGKG

-289 THADLGGPGTQ
+289 THADLGGPGTK

-390 KIGPGSAPEAQ
+390 KIGPGSAPDAQ

-483 DTYSNSGGPGTSAYS
+483 DTYSNSGGPGTSAYG

-503 SIGSTQMADRV
+503 SIGSTQLVDRV
-514 KILSPA
+514 KILAPA

-652 LRESIRVQNGKL
+652 LRDSIRVPNGKL

-781 ARPEQVSDTFGVV
+781 ARPELVSDTFGVL
-794 EYTPN
+794 EYAPN

-806 HRVSVEN
+806 RRVSVEN

-875 DSLNYSTGMVTISG
+875 DSLNYSTGVVTISG

-1005 KAAGEDTSQA
+1005 KAAGQDTSQA

-1057 KGLDYPLVKVSKRSN
+1057 KGLDYPLVKVSQRGLD
-1072 GKWVAIEN
+1072 GKWHAIAN

-1348 SPFTDV
+1348 SPFSDV

-1376 ADGSFRPVQPIERG
+1376 PDGSFRPVQPIERG

>member
-1 MNLDV
+1 MAIL
-6 HAAWTHWR
+6 
-14 RTADT
+14 
-19 LETQCRRT
+19 
-27 IALSVQNPLGVE
+27 
-39 LSAQNLGAETAKK
+39 
-52 RTITKKEHSVATFP
+52 P
-66 EATPARAA
+66 EATPAPKGSRPPRGLRRVA
-74 RHTQPGRLKQL
+74 RG
-85 ARSCG
+85 CG
-90 ALTLGLTLGLTALPF
+90 ALVLGLTLGLTSLPF
-105 GTAAY
+105 GTQAY
-110 AAPGVVRGADRDAPH
+110 AAPGVVRGGDVDAPRSASAETP
-125 QNTGTGEN
+125 NPT
-133 NNEVLSPSLDGA
+133 EVLSPSLDGA

-245 QNTGSVL
+245 QNSGTL
-252 DTDTLSVWAQQ
+252 IDTDTLSVWAQQ

-289 THADLGGPGTQ
+289 THADLGGPGTK

-371 GSTFRGDY
+371 GSTFHGDY
-379 SKLTEEQLKDM
+379 SKLTEQQLKDM
-390 KIGPGSAPEAQ
+390 KIGPGSAPDAQ

-514 KILSPA
+514 KILAPA

-531 SFDYSKATE
+531 SFNYAKAPE
-540 EQLRGTVVRAATRN
+540 EQLRGTVVRAASRN
-554 RYACEAFTEEEAAA
+554 RYGCEAFTEEEAAA

-584 APCGSRVRFDNLQ
+584 VPCGSRVRFDNLQ

-603 VVIASDTEVGDTAIG
+603 VVVASNTEVGDTAIG

-643 NLTLQLGEN
+643 HLTLQLGEN

-664 DQANTSTARGMH
+664 DQANTSTARGLH
-676 GSHGITKPDVA
+676 GSHGIIKPDVA

-722 LIMQAHPEYGPR
+722 LMMQAHPEYGPR

-781 ARPEQVSDTFGVV
+781 ARPELVSDTFGVL

-813 TDSVAHTYAVSYDGS
+813 TDSQAHTYTLNYEGS

-849 ATFTVTVRI
+849 ASFTVTVRI
-858 DPSKLEKTID
+858 DPSKLVKTMD

-875 DSLNYSTGMVTISG
+875 DSVNFSTGAVTISG

-907 SSAAVKTLRM
+907 PSAAVKTLRM

-937 FDSNGAGALEQ
+937 FGSNGPGALEQ

-969 ELGASSPRIPTAK
+969 ELGASSPRIPIAK
-982 LGVGSDSRMDLQYV
+982 LGTGSDSRMDLQYV

-1021 STWGNWSEVTPRGT
+1021 STWGNWQEVTPRGT

-1203 AAGERAQVLRVSSSS
+1203 AAGERAQVLRVSMAS
-1218 EAPAES
+1218 EDLAES

-1249 TGYPD
+1249 TGWSD

>member
-1 MNLDV
+1 MAIL
-6 HAAWTHWR
+6 
-14 RTADT
+14 
-19 LETQCRRT
+19 
-27 IALSVQNPLGVE
+27 
-39 LSAQNLGAETAKK
+39 
-52 RTITKKEHSVATFP
+52 P
-66 EATPARAA
+66 EATPAPKGSRPPRGLRRVA
-74 RHTQPGRLKQL
+74 RG
-85 ARSCG
+85 CG
-90 ALTLGLTLGLTALPF
+90 ALVLGLTLGLTSLPF
-105 GTAAY
+105 GTQAY
-110 AAPGVVRGADRDAPH
+110 AAPGVVRGDVDAPRSASAE
-125 QNTGTGEN
+125 TPTPT
-133 NNEVLSPSLDGA
+133 EVLSPSLDGA

-252 DTDTLSVWAQQ
+252 DTDTLSVWAKSP
-263 HAQNTASTGYTGKG
+263 QNPASTGYTGKG

-289 THADLGGPGTQ
+289 THADLGGPGTK

-531 SFDYSKATE
+531 NFDYSKATE

-1057 KGLDYPLVKVSKRSN
+1057 KGLDYPLVKVSQRGLD
-1072 GKWVAIEN
+1072 GKWHAIAN

>member
-1 MNLDV
+1 M
-6 HAAWTHWR
+6 
-14 RTADT
+14 
-19 LETQCRRT
+19 
-27 IALSVQNPLGVE
+27 
-39 LSAQNLGAETAKK
+39 
-52 RTITKKEHSVATFP
+52 
-66 EATPARAA
+66 
-74 RHTQPGRLKQL
+74 
-85 ARSCG
+85 
-90 ALTLGLTLGLTALPF
+90 
-105 GTAAY
+105 
-110 AAPGVVRGADRDAPH
+110 
-125 QNTGTGEN
+125 
-133 NNEVLSPSLDGA
+133 
-145 TGERA
+145 
-150 VFVRFKGQGAY
+150 
-161 AQTQPDAVRSRAQ
+161 
-174 APVNAQAQVQAIR
+174 QAIR

-192 QGASAAKESGAQ
+192 QGASAAQQAGAQ

-212 MRGVALYGNVEQ
+212 MRSVALYGNVEQ

-231 SDVERISIIEDMAP
+231 PDVERISVIEDMEP
-245 QNTGSVL
+245 QNTGSLL
-252 DTDTLSVWAQQ
+252 DTDTLSVWAQH
-263 HAQNTASTGYTGKG
+263 HAQTGANPASTGYTGKG

-300 EAYEKAKASDTIP
+300 EAYEKAKTSDTIP
-313 EGTYDPKKFLGGY
+313 EGTYDPQKFLGGY
-326 DLVGDDYN
+326 DLVSDAYN
-334 SAKKETS
+334 SSKKETS

-379 SKLTEEQLKDM
+379 SKLTEDQLKDM
-390 KIGPGSAPEAQ
+390 KIGPGAAPDAQ

-413 TAFVPLGLDRVLD
+413 TAFVPKGLDRVLD
-426 PNDDGDFSDRADIAN
+426 PNDDGDFADRADIAN

-460 SLYREGILSVVAAGN
+460 SLYREGILSVIAAGN

-483 DTYSNSGGPGTSAYS
+483 DTYSNSGGPGTSGYG

-503 SIGSTQMADRV
+503 SIGSTQLVDRV
-514 KILSPA
+514 KVLSPA

-531 SFDYSKATE
+531 SFDYSKAAE

-554 RYACEAFTEEEAAA
+554 RFACEAFTEQEAAS
-568 LKGKWAL
+568 LRGKWAL

-584 APCGSRVRFDNLQ
+584 APCGSRGRFDNVQ

-631 QVERLSSQIDSG
+631 QVERLSSLIDSG

-652 LRESIRVQNGKL
+652 LRDSIRVKNGKL

-722 LIMQAHPEYGPR
+722 LVMQAHPDYGPR
-734 MIKTAI
+734 MVKTAI

-754 PYAVDRVGTGR
+754 PYTVDRVGTGR
-765 INTRAAVADRV
+765 INTSAAVADKV

-781 ARPEQVSDTFGVV
+781 SRPEQVSDTFGVL
-794 EYTPN
+794 EYAPN

-813 TDSVAHTYAVSYDGS
+813 TDSVAHTYRISYDGS
-828 TSIPGVEF
+828 TSIPGVEYSF
-836 SYPQSVSVGAGQT
+836 PQSVSVNVGQT
-849 ATFTVTVRI
+849 LTFTVTVRI
-858 DPSKLEKTID
+858 NPSKLEKTID

-875 DSLNYSTGMVTISG
+875 DSVNFATGMVMISG
-889 ARQYIASASGR
+889 ARQYIASASSR
-900 LILTDAD
+900 LVLTDED
-907 SSAAVKTLRM
+907 SSAKVKTLRM

-923 KPVSALRVAGADIH
+923 KPVSAMHVAGADIH
-937 FDSNGAGALEQ
+937 FDSNGVGALEQ
-948 RLSVEGTAVNQG
+948 HLSLEGTAVNQG

-1005 KAAGEDTSQA
+1005 KAAGQDTSAA

-1021 STWGNWSEVTPRGT
+1021 STWGNWQEVTPRGT
-1035 YYVFIDTDKD
+1035 YYVFVDVDKD

-1057 KGLDYPLVKVSKRSN
+1057 KGLDYPLVRVSQRGAN
-1072 GKWVAIEN
+1072 GKWYAMDGAE
-1080 ALYPLNGTWGDTD
+1080 YPLNGAWGDTD

-1104 SVPLS
+1104 SVPLNI
-1109 VLGLDPE
+1109 LGLDPE
-1116 AESTEISYSVTTA
+1116 AESTELSYSVTTA

-1142 SVSFNYATP
+1142 SIPFNYASP
-1151 ALWFSGDSAGVPNLF
+1151 NLWFSGESANVPNLF
-1166 VDAPGTN
+1166 VDAPGAALT
-1173 LVAHRSGE
+1173 AHRSAE

-1189 HMHNATGDLSGVNG
+1189 HLHNATGDLSGVNG
-1203 AAGERAQVLRVSSSS
+1203 AAGDRAQVLRVSMAS
-1218 EAPAES
+1218 EAPAEN
-1224 AHFKDVPADYPFVN
+1224 AHFKDVPADYPFAN

-1254 GTFRPNGSVERGAM
+1254 GTFRPNGSIERGAM

-1291 VPRDHPFY
+1291 VPRDHPFF

-1326 RDAMAAFFYRFAGS
+1326 RDATAAFFYRYAGS

-1348 SPFTDV
+1348 SSPFSDV

-1376 ADGSFRPVQPIERG
+1376 PDGSFRPVQPIERG

>member
-1 MNLDV
+1 MAIL
-6 HAAWTHWR
+6 
-14 RTADT
+14 
-19 LETQCRRT
+19 
-27 IALSVQNPLGVE
+27 
-39 LSAQNLGAETAKK
+39 
-52 RTITKKEHSVATFP
+52 P
-66 EATPARAA
+66 EATPAPKGSRPP
-74 RHTQPGRLKQL
+74 RGLRRV

-90 ALTLGLTLGLTALPF
+90 ALVLGLTLGLTSLPF
-105 GTAAY
+105 GTQAY
-110 AAPGVVRGADRDAPH
+110 AAPGVVHGDVDAPRSASAETP
-125 QNTGTGEN
+125 NPT
-133 NNEVLSPSLDGA
+133 EVLSPSLDGA

-231 SDVERISIIEDMAP
+231 DDVERISIIEDMAP
-245 QNTGSVL
+245 QNSGTL
-252 DTDTLSVWAQQ
+252 IDTDTLSVWAKSP
-263 HAQNTASTGYTGKG
+263 ANPASTGYTGKG

-300 EAYEKAKASDTIP
+300 EAFEKAKASDTIP

-334 SAKKETS
+334 SGKKETS

-346 ANPLDC
+346 NNPLDC

-371 GSTFRGDY
+371 GSTFHGDY

-390 KIGPGSAPEAQ
+390 KIGPGSAPDAQ

-413 TAFVPLGLDRVLD
+413 TAFVPKGLDRVLD

-652 LRESIRVQNGKL
+652 LRESIRVPNGKL

-1005 KAAGEDTSQA
+1005 KAAGQDTSQA

-1057 KGLDYPLVKVSKRSN
+1057 KGLDYPLVKVSQRGLD
-1072 GKWVAIEN
+1072 GKWHAIAN
-1080 ALYPLNGTWGDTD
+1080 ALYPLNGAWGDTD

-1291 VPRDHPFY
+1291 VPRDHPFF

-1317 TFRPNDAVN
+1317 TFRPNAAVN

-1340 PAYSAPAV
+1340 PAYSAPVA
-1348 SPFTDV
+1348 SPFSDV

-1376 ADGSFRPVQPIERG
+1376 PDGSFRPVQPIERG

>member
-1 MNLDV
+1 M
-6 HAAWTHWR
+6 
-14 RTADT
+14 
-19 LETQCRRT
+19 
-27 IALSVQNPLGVE
+27 
-39 LSAQNLGAETAKK
+39 
-52 RTITKKEHSVATFP
+52 
-66 EATPARAA
+66 
-74 RHTQPGRLKQL
+74 
-85 ARSCG
+85 
-90 ALTLGLTLGLTALPF
+90 
-105 GTAAY
+105 
-110 AAPGVVRGADRDAPH
+110 
-125 QNTGTGEN
+125 
-133 NNEVLSPSLDGA
+133 
-145 TGERA
+145 
-150 VFVRFKGQGAY
+150 
-161 AQTQPDAVRSRAQ
+161 
-174 APVNAQAQVQAIR
+174 
-187 ASVQQ
+187 
-192 QGASAAKESGAQ
+192 
-204 VLYTTHNT
+204 
-212 MRGVALYGNVEQ
+212 
-224 IRALANR
+224 
-231 SDVERISIIEDMAP
+231 
-245 QNTGSVL
+245 
-252 DTDTLSVWAQQ
+252 
-263 HAQNTASTGYTGKG
+263 
-277 VKIVVLDTGIDY
+277 
-289 THADLGGPGTQ
+289 
-300 EAYEKAKASDTIP
+300 
-313 EGTYDPKKFLGGY
+313 
-326 DLVGDDYN
+326 
-334 SAKKETS
+334 
-341 TPHPD
+341 
-346 ANPLDC
+346 
-352 GGHGS
+352 
-357 HVAGTAAGYGVNAD
+357 
-371 GSTFRGDY
+371 
-379 SKLTEEQLKDM
+379 
-390 KIGPGSAPEAQ
+390 
-401 LIGLRIFGCKGT
+401 
-413 TAFVPLGLDRVLD
+413 
-426 PNDDGDFSDRADIAN
+426 
-441 LSLGNEFGV
+441 
-450 FDETVNYAVG
+450 
-460 SLYREGILSVVAAGN
+460 
-475 ANNYNAVG
+475 
-483 DTYSNSGGPGTSAYS
+483 
-498 LTVAN
+498 
-503 SIGSTQMADRV
+503 
-514 KILSPA
+514 
-520 NEADTYGDYSV
+520 
-531 SFDYSKATE
+531 
-540 EQLRGTVVRAATRN
+540 
-554 RYACEAFTEEEAAA
+554 
-568 LKGKWAL
+568 
-575 IDWAEADGT
+575 
-584 APCGSRVRFDNLQ
+584 RFDNLQ

-722 LIMQAHPEYGPR
+722 LIMQAHPAYGPR
-734 MIKTAI
+734 MIKSAI

-969 ELGASSPRIPTAK
+969 ELGTSSPRIPTAK

-1057 KGLDYPLVKVSKRSN
+1057 KGLDYPLVKVSQRGLD
-1072 GKWVAIEN
+1072 GKWHAIAN

-1326 RDAMAAFFYRFAGS
+1326 RDAMAAFFYRYAGS

-1348 SPFTDV
+1348 SPFSDV

-1376 ADGSFRPVQPIERG
+1376 PDGSFRPVQPIERG

>member
-1 MNLDV
+1 MAIL
-6 HAAWTHWR
+6 
-14 RTADT
+14 
-19 LETQCRRT
+19 
-27 IALSVQNPLGVE
+27 
-39 LSAQNLGAETAKK
+39 
-52 RTITKKEHSVATFP
+52 P
-66 EATPARAA
+66 EATPAPKGSRPPRGLRRVA
-74 RHTQPGRLKQL
+74 RG
-85 ARSCG
+85 CG
-90 ALTLGLTLGLTALPF
+90 ALVLGLTLGLTSLPF
-105 GTAAY
+105 GTQAY
-110 AAPGVVRGADRDAPH
+110 AAPGVVRGDVDAPRSASAETP
-125 QNTGTGEN
+125 NPT
-133 NNEVLSPSLDGA
+133 EVLSPSMDGA

-245 QNTGSVL
+245 QNSGTL
-252 DTDTLSVWAQQ
+252 IDTDTLSVWAQQ
-263 HAQNTASTGYTGKG
+263 HAQNTTSTGYTGKG

-289 THADLGGPGTQ
+289 THADLGGPGTK

-631 QVERLSSQIDSG
+631 QVERLASQIDSG

-996 GATSNVAAL
+996 GAASNVAAL
-1005 KAAGEDTSQA
+1005 KAAGADTSDA
-1015 QLSFGI
+1015 RLSFGI
-1021 STWGNWSEVTPRGT
+1021 STWGNWQEVTPRGT
-1035 YYVFIDTDKD
+1035 YYVFVDTNKD
-1045 GTTDYRLQTVRE
+1045 GTSDYRLQTVRE

-1072 GKWVAIEN
+1072 GKWQAIEN
-1080 ALYPLNGTWGDTD
+1080 GLYPLNGTWGDTD

-1104 SVPLS
+1104 TVPLS
-1109 VLGLDPE
+1109 VLGLDPN
-1116 AESTEISYSVTTA
+1116 AESTEISYSVTTS
-1129 SAFSATTVVDTTE
+1129 SAFSATTVVDTTD
-1142 SVSFNYATP
+1142 SVVFNYAAP
-1151 ALWFSGDSAGVPNLF
+1151 KLWFSGDSAGVPNLF
-1166 VDAPGTN
+1166 VDAPGAALT
-1173 LVAHRSGE
+1173 AHRSAE

-1189 HMHNATGDLSGVNG
+1189 HMHNATGDLSGTNG
-1203 AAGERAQVLRVSSSS
+1203 AAGERAQVLRVSSNS
-1218 EAPAES
+1218 EATAAS
-1224 AHFKDVPADYPFVN
+1224 AHFTDVPADYPFVN

-1326 RDAMAAFFYRFAGS
+1326 RDAMAAFFYRYAGS

-1348 SPFTDV
+1348 SPFSDV
-1354 STGSQFYREIAW
+1354 STGNQFYREIAW

-1376 ADGSFRPVQPIERG
+1376 PDGSFRPVQPIERG

>member
-1 MNLDV
+1 MAIL
-6 HAAWTHWR
+6 
-14 RTADT
+14 
-19 LETQCRRT
+19 
-27 IALSVQNPLGVE
+27 
-39 LSAQNLGAETAKK
+39 
-52 RTITKKEHSVATFP
+52 P
-66 EATPARAA
+66 EATPAPKGSRPPRGLRRVA
-74 RHTQPGRLKQL
+74 RG
-85 ARSCG
+85 CG
-90 ALTLGLTLGLTALPF
+90 ALVLGLTLGLTSLPF
-105 GTAAY
+105 GTQAY
-110 AAPGVVRGADRDAPH
+110 AAPGVVRGDVDAPRSASAETP
-125 QNTGTGEN
+125 NPT
-133 NNEVLSPSLDGA
+133 EVLSPSLDGA

-263 HAQNTASTGYTGKG
+263 HAQNTAATGYTGKG

-289 THADLGGPGTQ
+289 THADLGGPGTK

-781 ARPEQVSDTFGVV
+781 ARPEQVSDTFGVL
-794 EYTPN
+794 EYAPN

-875 DSLNYSTGMVTISG
+875 DSLNYSTGVVTISG

-1005 KAAGEDTSQA
+1005 KAAGQDTSQA

-1057 KGLDYPLVKVSKRSN
+1057 KGLDYPLVKVSQRGLD
-1072 GKWVAIEN
+1072 GKWHAIAN

-1326 RDAMAAFFYRFAGS
+1326 RDAMAAFFYRYAGS

-1348 SPFTDV
+1348 SPFSDV

-1376 ADGSFRPVQPIERG
+1376 PDGSFRPVQPIERG

>member
-1 MNLDV
+1 MAIL
-6 HAAWTHWR
+6 
-14 RTADT
+14 
-19 LETQCRRT
+19 
-27 IALSVQNPLGVE
+27 
-39 LSAQNLGAETAKK
+39 
-52 RTITKKEHSVATFP
+52 P
-66 EATPARAA
+66 EATPAPKGSRPPRGLRRVA
-74 RHTQPGRLKQL
+74 RG
-85 ARSCG
+85 CG
-90 ALTLGLTLGLTALPF
+90 ALVLGLTLGLTSLPY
-105 GTAAY
+105 GTQAY
-110 AAPGVVRGADRDAPH
+110 AAPGVVRGDVDAPRSASAETP
-125 QNTGTGEN
+125 NPT
-133 NNEVLSPSLDGA
+133 EVLSPSLDGA

-263 HAQNTASTGYTGKG
+263 HAQNTASTGYTGKD

-289 THADLGGPGTQ
+289 THADLGGPGTK

-813 TDSVAHTYAVSYDGS
+813 TDSVAHSYTLNYEGS

-1057 KGLDYPLVKVSKRSN
+1057 KGLDYPLVKVSQRGLD
-1072 GKWVAIEN
+1072 GKWHAIAN
-1080 ALYPLNGTWGDTD
+1080 ALYPLNGAWGDTD

-1109 VLGLDPE
+1109 VLGLNPE

-1326 RDAMAAFFYRFAGS
+1326 RDAMAAFFYRYAGS
-1340 PAYSAPAV
+1340 PAYSAPTV
-1348 SPFTDV
+1348 SPFSDV

-1376 ADGSFRPVQPIERG
+1376 PDGSFRPVQPIERG

>member
-1 MNLDV
+1 MAIL
-6 HAAWTHWR
+6 
-14 RTADT
+14 
-19 LETQCRRT
+19 
-27 IALSVQNPLGVE
+27 
-39 LSAQNLGAETAKK
+39 
-52 RTITKKEHSVATFP
+52 P
-66 EATPARAA
+66 EATPAPKGSRPPRGLRRVA
-74 RHTQPGRLKQL
+74 RG
-85 ARSCG
+85 CG
-90 ALTLGLTLGLTALPF
+90 ALVLGLTLGLTSLPF
-105 GTAAY
+105 GTQAY
-110 AAPGVVRGADRDAPH
+110 AAPGVVRGDVDAPRSASAETP
-125 QNTGTGEN
+125 NPT
-133 NNEVLSPSLDGA
+133 EVLSPSLDGA

-245 QNTGSVL
+245 QNSGTL
-252 DTDTLSVWAQQ
+252 IDTDTLSVWAKSP
-263 HAQNTASTGYTGKG
+263 ANPASTGYTGKG

-289 THADLGGPGTQ
+289 THADLGGPGTK

-652 LRESIRVQNGKL
+652 LRDSIRVPNGKL

-781 ARPEQVSDTFGVV
+781 ARPEQVSDTFGVL

-806 HRVSVEN
+806 RRVSVEN

-875 DSLNYSTGMVTISG
+875 DSLNYSTGVVTISG

-1005 KAAGEDTSQA
+1005 KAAGQDTSQA

-1057 KGLDYPLVKVSKRSN
+1057 KGLDYPLVKVSQRGLD
-1072 GKWVAIEN
+1072 GKWHAIAN

-1224 AHFKDVPADYPFVN
+1224 AHFKDVPADYPFAN

-1299 KEIEW
+1299 KELEW

-1326 RDAMAAFFYRFAGS
+1326 RDAMAAFFYRYAGS
-1340 PAYSAPAV
+1340 PAYSAPSV
-1348 SPFTDV
+1348 SPFSDV

-1376 ADGSFRPVQPIERG
+1376 PDGSFRPVQPIERG

>member
-1 MNLDV
+1 MAIL
-6 HAAWTHWR
+6 
-14 RTADT
+14 
-19 LETQCRRT
+19 
-27 IALSVQNPLGVE
+27 
-39 LSAQNLGAETAKK
+39 
-52 RTITKKEHSVATFP
+52 P
-66 EATPARAA
+66 EATPAPKGSRPPRGLRRVA
-74 RHTQPGRLKQL
+74 RG
-85 ARSCG
+85 CG
-90 ALTLGLTLGLTALPF
+90 ALVLGLTLGLTSLPF
-105 GTAAY
+105 GTQAY
-110 AAPGVVRGADRDAPH
+110 AAPGVVRGDVDAPRSASAE
-125 QNTGTGEN
+125 TPTPT
-133 NNEVLSPSLDGA
+133 EVLSPSLDGA

-252 DTDTLSVWAQQ
+252 DTDTLSVWAKSP
-263 HAQNTASTGYTGKG
+263 ANPASTGYTGKG

-300 EAYEKAKASDTIP
+300 EAFEKAKASDTIP

-503 SIGSTQMADRV
+503 SIGSTQLADRV

-875 DSLNYSTGMVTISG
+875 DSVNYSTGMVTISG

-937 FDSNGAGALEQ
+937 FDSNGVGALEQ

-996 GATSNVAAL
+996 GATSNVAEL
-1005 KAAGEDTSQA
+1005 KAAGADTSEA
-1015 QLSFGI
+1015 RLSFGI

-1057 KGLDYPLVKVSKRSN
+1057 KGLDYPLVKVSQRGLD
-1072 GKWVAIEN
+1072 GKWHAIAN

-1104 SVPLS
+1104 TVPLS

-1348 SPFTDV
+1348 SPFSDV
-1354 STGSQFYREIAW
+1354 SAGSQFYREISW
-1366 LADQRITTGW
+1366 LAEQRITTGW

>member
-1 MNLDV
+1 MAIL
-6 HAAWTHWR
+6 
-14 RTADT
+14 
-19 LETQCRRT
+19 
-27 IALSVQNPLGVE
+27 
-39 LSAQNLGAETAKK
+39 
-52 RTITKKEHSVATFP
+52 P
-66 EATPARAA
+66 EATPAPKGSRPPRGLRRVA
-74 RHTQPGRLKQL
+74 RG
-85 ARSCG
+85 CG
-90 ALTLGLTLGLTALPF
+90 ALVLGLTLGLTSLPF
-105 GTAAY
+105 GTQAY
-110 AAPGVVRGADRDAPH
+110 AAPGVVRGDVDAPRSASAETP
-125 QNTGTGEN
+125 NPT
-133 NNEVLSPSLDGA
+133 EVLSPSLDGA

-174 APVNAQAQVQAIR
+174 APVNAQAQVRAIR

-252 DTDTLSVWAQQ
+252 DTDTLSVWAKSP
-263 HAQNTASTGYTGKG
+263 QNPASTGYTGKG

-289 THADLGGPGTQ
+289 THADLGGPGTK

-371 GSTFRGDY
+371 GSTFHGDY
-379 SKLTEEQLKDM
+379 SKLTEQQLKDM
-390 KIGPGSAPEAQ
+390 KIGPGSAPDAQ

-531 SFDYSKATE
+531 SFNYAKATE

-1057 KGLDYPLVKVSKRSN
+1057 KGLDYPLVKVSQRGLD
-1072 GKWVAIEN
+1072 GKWHAIAN

-1166 VDAPGTN
+1166 VDAPGMN

-1348 SPFTDV
+1348 SPFSDV

-1376 ADGSFRPVQPIERG
+1376 PDGSFRPVQPIERG

>member
-1 MNLDV
+1 MAIL
-6 HAAWTHWR
+6 
-14 RTADT
+14 
-19 LETQCRRT
+19 
-27 IALSVQNPLGVE
+27 
-39 LSAQNLGAETAKK
+39 
-52 RTITKKEHSVATFP
+52 P
-66 EATPARAA
+66 EATPAPKGSRPPRGLRRVA
-74 RHTQPGRLKQL
+74 RG
-85 ARSCG
+85 CG
-90 ALTLGLTLGLTALPF
+90 ALVLGLTLGLTSLPY
-105 GTAAY
+105 GTQAY
-110 AAPGVVRGADRDAPH
+110 AAPGVVRGDVDAPRSASAETP
-125 QNTGTGEN
+125 NPA
-133 NNEVLSPSLDGA
+133 EVLSPSLDGA

-263 HAQNTASTGYTGKG
+263 HAQNTASTSYTGKG

-289 THADLGGPGTQ
+289 THADLGGPGTK

-390 KIGPGSAPEAQ
+390 KIGPGSAPDAQ

-413 TAFVPLGLDRVLD
+413 TAFVPKGLDRVLD

-531 SFDYSKATE
+531 SFDYSNATE

-664 DQANTSTARGMH
+664 DQANTSTARGLH

-1057 KGLDYPLVKVSKRSN
+1057 KGLDYPLVKVSQRGLD
-1072 GKWVAIEN
+1072 GKWHAIAN
-1080 ALYPLNGTWGDTD
+1080 ALYPLNGAWGDTD

-1279 QFTAPSTPSFKD
+1279 QFTTPSTPSFKD

-1317 TFRPNDAVN
+1317 TFRPNAPVN
-1326 RDAMAAFFYRFAGS
+1326 RDAMAAFFYRYAGS

-1348 SPFTDV
+1348 SPFSDV

-1376 ADGSFRPVQPIERG
+1376 PDGSFRPVQPIERG

>member
-1 MNLDV
+1 M
-6 HAAWTHWR
+6 A
-14 RTADT
+14 
-19 LETQCRRT
+19 
-27 IALSVQNPLGVE
+27 I
-39 LSAQNLGAETAKK
+39 
-52 RTITKKEHSVATFP
+52 FP
-66 EATPARAA
+66 EATPAPKSSRPPRGLRRVA
-74 RHTQPGRLKQL
+74 RG
-85 ARSCG
+85 CG
-90 ALTLGLTLGLTALPF
+90 ALVLGLTLGLTSLPF
-105 GTAAY
+105 GTQAY
-110 AAPGVVRGADRDAPH
+110 AAPGVVRGGDVDAPRSASAETP
-125 QNTGTGEN
+125 NPT
-133 NNEVLSPSLDGA
+133 EVLSPSLDGA

-231 SDVERISIIEDMAP
+231 DDVERISIIEDMAP
-245 QNTGSVL
+245 QNTGSLL
-252 DTDTLSVWAQQ
+252 DTDTLSVWAKSP
-263 HAQNTASTGYTGKG
+263 ANPASTGYTGKG

-289 THADLGGPGTQ
+289 THADLGGPGTK

-371 GSTFRGDY
+371 GSTFHGDY
-379 SKLTEEQLKDM
+379 SKLTDEQLKDM
-390 KIGPGSAPEAQ
+390 KIGPGSAPDAQ

-514 KILSPA
+514 KILAPA

-531 SFDYSKATE
+531 NFNYAKATE
-540 EQLRGTVVRAATRN
+540 EQLRGTVVRAASRN

-584 APCGSRVRFDNLQ
+584 VPCGSRVRFDNLQ

-603 VVIASDTEVGDTAIG
+603 VVVASNTEVGDTAIG

-631 QVERLSSQIDSG
+631 QVERLSSLVDSG
-643 NLTLQLGEN
+643 HLTLQLGEN

-664 DQANTSTARGMH
+664 DQANTSTARGLH
-676 GSHGITKPDVA
+676 GSHGIIKPDVA

-722 LIMQAHPEYGPR
+722 LMMQAHPEYGPR

-740 MNTADHRMQDAWGN
+740 MNTADHHMQDAWGN

-781 ARPEQVSDTFGVV
+781 ARPELVSDTFGVV
-794 EYTPN
+794 EYAPN

-813 TDSVAHTYAVSYDGS
+813 TDSVAHTYTLNYEGS

-849 ATFTVTVRI
+849 ASFTVTVRI
-858 DPSKLEKTID
+858 DPSKLEKTRD

-875 DSLNYSTGMVTISG
+875 DSVNFSTGAVTISG

-907 SSAAVKTLRM
+907 PSAAVKTLRM

-937 FDSNGAGALEQ
+937 FGSNGPGALEQ

-969 ELGASSPRIPTAK
+969 ELGASSPRIPIAK
-982 LGVGSDSRMDLQYV
+982 LGTGSDSRMDLQYV

-1021 STWGNWSEVTPRGT
+1021 STWGNWQEVTPRGT

-1057 KGLDYPLVKVSKRSN
+1057 KGLDYPLVKVSQRDRD
-1072 GKWVAIEN
+1072 GKWYAIAN

-1203 AAGERAQVLRVSSSS
+1203 AAGERAQVLRVSMAS
-1218 EAPAES
+1218 EDPAES

-1304 MRARGI
+1304 MRAHGI

-1326 RDAMAAFFYRFAGS
+1326 RDAMAAFFYRYAGS

-1348 SPFTDV
+1348 SPFSDV

-1366 LADQRITTGW
+1366 LANQRITTGW
-1376 ADGSFRPVQPIERG
+1376 PDGSFRPVQPIERG
-1390 AMAAFLHRYNVR
+1390 AMAAFLHRYNER

>member
-1 MNLDV
+1 MAIL
-6 HAAWTHWR
+6 
-14 RTADT
+14 
-19 LETQCRRT
+19 
-27 IALSVQNPLGVE
+27 
-39 LSAQNLGAETAKK
+39 
-52 RTITKKEHSVATFP
+52 P
-66 EATPARAA
+66 EATPAPKGSRPPRGLRRVA
-74 RHTQPGRLKQL
+74 RG
-85 ARSCG
+85 CG
-90 ALTLGLTLGLTALPF
+90 ALVLGLTLGLTSLPF
-105 GTAAY
+105 GTQAY
-110 AAPGVVRGADRDAPH
+110 AAPGVVRGDVDAPRSASAE
-125 QNTGTGEN
+125 TPTPT
-133 NNEVLSPSLDGA
+133 EVLSPSLDGA

-263 HAQNTASTGYTGKG
+263 HAQNTASTGYTGKS

-289 THADLGGPGTQ
+289 THADLGGPGTK

-371 GSTFRGDY
+371 SSTFRGDY

-540 EQLRGTVVRAATRN
+540 EQLRGTVVRAASRN

-643 NLTLQLGEN
+643 NLTLQLSEN

-875 DSLNYSTGMVTISG
+875 DSLNYSTGTVTISG

-1057 KGLDYPLVKVSKRSN
+1057 KGLDYPLVKVSQRGLD
-1072 GKWVAIEN
+1072 GKWHAIAN

-1203 AAGERAQVLRVSSSS
+1203 AAGERAQVLRVSLSS

-1348 SPFTDV
+1348 SPFSDV

>member
-1 MNLDV
+1 MAIL
-6 HAAWTHWR
+6 
-14 RTADT
+14 
-19 LETQCRRT
+19 
-27 IALSVQNPLGVE
+27 
-39 LSAQNLGAETAKK
+39 
-52 RTITKKEHSVATFP
+52 P
-66 EATPARAA
+66 EATPAPKGSRPPRGLRRVA
-74 RHTQPGRLKQL
+74 RG
-85 ARSCG
+85 CG
-90 ALTLGLTLGLTALPF
+90 ALVLGLTLGLTSLPF
-105 GTAAY
+105 GTQAY
-110 AAPGVVRGADRDAPH
+110 AAPGVVRGDVDAPRSAS
-125 QNTGTGEN
+125 TETPTPT
-133 NNEVLSPSLDGA
+133 EVLSPSLDGA

-231 SDVERISIIEDMAP
+231 DDVERISIIEDMAP
-245 QNTGSVL
+245 QNSGTL
-252 DTDTLSVWAQQ
+252 IDTDTLSVWAKSP
-263 HAQNTASTGYTGKG
+263 ANPASTGYTGKG

-289 THADLGGPGTQ
+289 THADLGGPGTK

-413 TAFVPLGLDRVLD
+413 TAFVPKGLDRVLD

-514 KILSPA
+514 KILSPV

-1057 KGLDYPLVKVSKRSN
+1057 KGLDYPLVKVSQRGLD
-1072 GKWVAIEN
+1072 GKWHAIAN

-1326 RDAMAAFFYRFAGS
+1326 RDAMAAFFYRYAGS
-1340 PAYSAPAV
+1340 PAYSAPTV
-1348 SPFTDV
+1348 SPFSDV

-1376 ADGSFRPVQPIERG
+1376 PDGSFRPVQPIERG

>member
-1 MNLDV
+1 MAIL
-6 HAAWTHWR
+6 
-14 RTADT
+14 
-19 LETQCRRT
+19 
-27 IALSVQNPLGVE
+27 
-39 LSAQNLGAETAKK
+39 
-52 RTITKKEHSVATFP
+52 P
-66 EATPARAA
+66 EATPAPKGSRPPRGLRRVA
-74 RHTQPGRLKQL
+74 RG
-85 ARSCG
+85 CG
-90 ALTLGLTLGLTALPF
+90 ALVLGLTLGLTSLPF
-105 GTAAY
+105 GTQAY
-110 AAPGVVRGADRDAPH
+110 AAPGVVRGDVDAPRSASAETP
-125 QNTGTGEN
+125 NPT
-133 NNEVLSPSLDGA
+133 EVLSPSLDGA

-263 HAQNTASTGYTGKG
+263 HAQNTAATGYTGKG

-289 THADLGGPGTQ
+289 THADLGGPGTK

-390 KIGPGSAPEAQ
+390 KIGPGSAPDAQ

-781 ARPEQVSDTFGVV
+781 ARPEQVSDTFGVL
-794 EYTPN
+794 EYAPN

-875 DSLNYSTGMVTISG
+875 DSLNYSTGVVTISG

-1005 KAAGEDTSQA
+1005 KAAGQDTSQA

-1057 KGLDYPLVKVSKRSN
+1057 KGLDYPLVKVSQRGLD
-1072 GKWVAIEN
+1072 GKWHAIAN

-1224 AHFKDVPADYPFVN
+1224 AHFKDVPADYPFAN

-1326 RDAMAAFFYRFAGS
+1326 RDAMAAFFYRYAGS
-1340 PAYSAPAV
+1340 PAYSAPSV
-1348 SPFTDV
+1348 SPFSDV

-1376 ADGSFRPVQPIERG
+1376 PDGSFRPVQPIERG